1 MIFEKIRVI
10 MPDFTVSDDMYVV
23 VTDNR
28 ISYVGNKPP
37 REAVRTAHR
46 RIDGSGRLLMSGFYN
61 IHTHSPMTL
70 LRGYGENLSLSDW
83 LNKKI
88 FPFEARMTPEDARAG
103 ALLACAEMIRGGV
116 VSFTDMY
123 YFGEMLFEA
132 CEEAGLKANI
142 SVPVTCFDGSDP
154 DRLPSVAEMRR
165 LSHRGDIL
173 LDYSI
178 HAEYTSDRRTVELVA
193 REAAERGVR
202 LHIHLSETQAEHEEC
217 KVRHSMTPARY
228 FESCGAFDVP
238 VTAAHCVWLEPED
251 VEMFSRRG
259 AFVAVNTVSN
269 MKLASGFCDLP
280 ALIGAGVK
288 FGLGTDGAASNNTL
302 GMLHELRAFATVY
315 KGAYRDPSLITPAM
329 ALEAATVSGARSQ
342 GRDGGTIETGKP
354 ADLIMLD
361 VTSERYCPGYDL
373 VTDIVYGAQDSD
385 IVMTM
390 VNGRVLYENGEFTSL
405 DIERLKYEVKAA
417 KERIL
422 CRM

>member
-88 FPFEARMTPEDARAG
+88 FPFEAKMMPEDARAG

-123 YFGEMLFEA
+123 YFGDMLFEA

-154 DRLPSVAEMRR
+154 DGLPSVAR
-165 LSHRGDIL
+165 
-173 LDYSI
+173 
-178 HAEYTSDRRTVELVA
+178 
-193 REAAERGVR
+193 
-202 LHIHLSETQAEHEEC
+202 
-217 KVRHSMTPARY
+217 
-228 FESCGAFDVP
+228 
-238 VTAAHCVWLEPED
+238 
-251 VEMFSRRG
+251 
-259 AFVAVNTVSN
+259 
-269 MKLASGFCDLP
+269 
-280 ALIGAGVK
+280 
-288 FGLGTDGAASNNTL
+288 
-302 GMLHELRAFATVY
+302 
-315 KGAYRDPSLITPAM
+315 
-329 ALEAATVSGARSQ
+329 
-342 GRDGGTIETGKP
+342 
-354 ADLIMLD
+354 
-361 VTSERYCPGYDL
+361 
-373 VTDIVYGAQDSD
+373 
-385 IVMTM
+385 
-390 VNGRVLYENGEFTSL
+390 
-405 DIERLKYEVKAA
+405 
-417 KERIL
+417 
-422 CRM
+422 